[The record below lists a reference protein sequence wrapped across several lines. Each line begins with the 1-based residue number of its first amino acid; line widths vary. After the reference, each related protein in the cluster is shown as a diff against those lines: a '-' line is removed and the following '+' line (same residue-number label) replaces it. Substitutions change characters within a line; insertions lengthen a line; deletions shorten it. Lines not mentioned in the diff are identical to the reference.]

1 MLFRSIIL
9 IGTSAPGLADLRA
22 TPLDASV
29 AGVEVHA
36 QILEHILSG
45 EFLTRPD
52 YAPALEIAIVLLTG
66 AVLAYFLPKMSA
78 LFAAVTGAG
87 VVILF
92 FGGAWTAYRNGLL
105 FDAAYPSLVIF
116 LLVIGST
123 LYSYWM
129 TEQRRTEVQRMFGQY
144 VSPDVVNEL
153 VENPQKMVLGGEERE
168 LTLMFS
174 DVRSFSSISET
185 LTAVELTRFLNELL
199 TPVTDCVT
207 DNHGTID
214 KYMGDGIM
222 AFWNAPLDDRD
233 HAAHACEA
241 AVAIQRALPELNRKW
256 QEEAER
262 NGRPDRKSTRLNSSH
277 T

>member
-1 MLFRSIIL
+1 MLFRS
-9 IGTSAPGLADLRA
+9 
-22 TPLDASV
+22 
-29 AGVEVHA
+29 
-36 QILEHILSG
+36 
-45 EFLTRPD
+45 
-52 YAPALEIAIVLLTG
+52 
-66 AVLAYFLPKMSA
+66 
-78 LFAAVTGAG
+78 
-87 VVILF
+87 
-92 FGGAWTAYRNGLL
+92 
-105 FDAAYPSLVIF
+105 
-116 LLVIGST
+116 VIGST

-262 NGRPDRKSTRLNSSH
+262 NGRPFKTVNLGIGINTGVCCVGNLGSSRRFDYSAIGDEVNVTSRFEGMTKYYGLPTVVGENTLARAGAIDVLEEIGRAH
-277 T
+277 V